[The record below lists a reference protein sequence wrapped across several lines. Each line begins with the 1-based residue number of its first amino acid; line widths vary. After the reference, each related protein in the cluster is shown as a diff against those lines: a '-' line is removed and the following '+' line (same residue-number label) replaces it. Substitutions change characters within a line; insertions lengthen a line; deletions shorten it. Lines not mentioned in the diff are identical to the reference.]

1 MTRMAKG
8 MTTAVVF
15 MVAAG
20 VTSNC
25 LTQNGDSSGKQIT
38 LERIYSE
45 PSLSG
50 RLLSGM
56 TWMPDGASVSYL
68 ETRGSGKEARKEL
81 WSVSAATGEKKLLL
95 SAEKLEA
102 VLPEDKSKPTQATGL
117 GRRAPAEYRWA
128 PNGTAILF
136 VGPNS
141 LSWYDSKSEQASV
154 LLSGKT
160 AIADVKI
167 SPDGNWVSFV
177 REHNLYAISTAG
189 GKEHALTTG
198 GTEEIRKG
206 ELDWVYPEELAI
218 STAYWWAPD
227 SSAVAFLEMDER
239 KVTKYPMVDFESFSG
254 EAEQEQYP
262 VAGGQNSIVH
272 AYVVGAGG
280 GTKRPKDTGDV
291 TDR

>member
-1 MTRMAKG
+1 MTRMAKV

-25 LTQNGDSSGKQIT
+25 LAQSGDSSGKQLT
-38 LERIYSE
+38 VERIYSQ

-128 PNGTAILF
+128 PNGEAILF

-141 LSWYDSKSEQASV
+141 VSWYDLKSEQAQT

-160 AIADVKI
+160 PIADVKI
-167 SPDGNWVSFV
+167 SPDGKWVSFV
-177 REHNLYAISTAG
+177 REHNLYAVSTAD

-198 GTEEIRKG
+198 GMAESGKG
-206 ELDWVYPEELAI
+206 GVDWGY
-218 STAYWWAPD
+218 
-227 SSAVAFLEMDER
+227 LE
-239 KVTKYPMVDFESFSG
+239 G
-254 EAEQEQYP
+254 L
-262 VAGGQNSIVH
+262 
-272 AYVVGAGG
+272 
-280 GTKRPKDTGDV
+280 
-291 TDR
+291 